1 MKRIM
6 RLFLVFFSILI
17 ATISLAQDEFN
28 KDSTE
33 AYFKNYVKKH
43 SVVTGKDKEL
53 ISFFPANEKYV
64 INCRFERTMDAPWF
78 RMEST
83 GAIKKNYRVYGSIHF
98 SINDTAVTL
107 NMYQSQDLMA
117 TQHYRDHLFI
127 PFTDATSGHETY
139 ESGRYVDL
147 TFNDI
152 KDDRVLID
160 FNRAYNP
167 YCAYVSGKYNCPI
180 PPAVNRLVVAIP
192 AGEKAFKKTH

>member
-1 MKRIM
+1 MTM
-6 RLFLVFFSILI
+6 RLFLVFFSVLL
-17 ATISLAQDEFN
+17 ATISLAQHEFN

-107 NMYQSQDLMA
+107 KMYQS
-117 TQHYRDHLFI
+117 
-127 PFTDATSGHETY
+127 
-139 ESGRYVDL
+139 
-147 TFNDI
+147 
-152 KDDRVLID
+152 
-160 FNRAYNP
+160 
-167 YCAYVSGKYNCPI
+167 
-180 PPAVNRLVVAIP
+180 
-192 AGEKAFKKTH
+192 